1 MISNI
6 CVGEWTSTCR
16 YIYICVC
23 DVNADEEIMFL
34 YLFTDKEKWNEK
46 DIFCFE
52 KKTILIDNW

>member
-1 MISNI
+1 MNFYLSI
-6 CVGEWTSTCR
+6 
-16 YIYICVC
+16 YIYIYMC

-52 KKTILIDNW
+52 KKKTILIDNW